1 MARLLTYTI
10 EQGRAI
16 CDSLGFVTVSLGG
29 EYFEAPALMA
39 TVTASVLPGSGA
51 LEEESGASG
60 YNTTPS
66 AGGGFLQNSKNSNA
80 HLVSFDNTTNKAIFG
95 GGVSGSIINY
105 TAIGK
110 RNLG

>member
-29 EYFEAPALMA
+29 EYFDTPALMA
-39 TVTASVLPGSGA
+39 TVTASVLPVSGIAASMGGPGNTDSGA
-51 LEEESGASG
+51 GGAFMQ
-60 YNTTPS
+60 S
-66 AGGGFLQNSKNSNA
+66 AHQSNA

>member
-10 EQGRAI
+10 EQGKSI

-29 EYFEAPALMA
+29 EYFQAPVIVA

-51 LEEESGASG
+51 LEEAAEASG

-66 AGGGFLQNSKNSNA
+66 AGGAFMQNDKNSNA
-80 HLVSFDNTTNKAIFG
+80 HLVSFNNTTNQAIFG

-105 TAIGK
+105 TAFGLRK
-110 RNLG
+110 RG

>member
-10 EQGRAI
+10 EQGRSI

-29 EYFEAPALMA
+29 EYFQAPVIMA

-51 LEEESGASG
+51 LEEAGG

-66 AGGGFLQNSKNSNA
+66 AGGAFMQNDKNSNA
-80 HLVSFDNTTNKAIFG
+80 HLVSFNNSTNQAIFG

-105 TAIGK
+105 TAFGLRK
-110 RNLG
+110 RG